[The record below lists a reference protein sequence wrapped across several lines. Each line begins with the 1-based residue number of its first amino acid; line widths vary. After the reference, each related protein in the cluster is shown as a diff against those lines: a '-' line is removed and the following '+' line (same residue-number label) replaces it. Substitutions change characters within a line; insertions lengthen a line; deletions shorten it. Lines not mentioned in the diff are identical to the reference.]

1 MIFLCSVVQLANKE
15 IKAGDEISM
24 NYRIFRADM
33 TKHPSFEDFL
43 TNHVCDPS
51 KEGLVV
57 LDDQAPVEVLQT
69 R

>member
-1 MIFLCSVVQLANKE
+1 
-15 IKAGDEISM
+15 
-24 NYRIFRADM
+24 M